1 MTNFTNYD
9 PAQTYGDIITLGNDN
24 SPGQGLLP
32 EGTLKNV
39 QDGNGIDTPMQIAT
53 DAVNFNRTGGNEFQ
67 LDSVALTATSV
78 RLNSVTLDLPDFT
91 FSTSAISLPS
101 GTTAQRPGGIVG
113 GYFRYNSET
122 NVFEGYITGTGWKAF
137 QMVP

>member
-1 MTNFTNYD
+1 MTNLTNLT
-9 PAQTYGDIITLGNDN
+9 PAQSYGDIITLGNDN

-67 LDSVALTATSV
+67 LDSVALTATSA
-78 RLNSVTLDLPDFT
+78 RLNSVTLDLPSFT
-91 FSTSAISLPS
+91 FSTSAISFPS
-101 GTTAQRPGGIVG
+101 GTTAQRPGAPVG
-113 GYFRYNSET
+113 GETRYNSQT
-122 NVFEGYITGTGWKAF
+122 NEFEGYIAGTGWKTF